1 MTVWLW
7 IALISNVIY
16 WSIFFY
22 LAARRRRHRG
32 ALAVGLLHLL
42 FAAPLVVAPIRALID
57 ASYVGYQLGFIRFEG
72 RAAVLPASIILA
84 WALSGA
90 WLAVSG
96 SSHQTWLKILAVGDL
111 LFALNFGARF
121 LLDWYRGELAGP
133 QLQFGE
139 HLTLYGPLAAL
150 IPTLLF
156 AIPFVASAG
165 WALARASSGDPPPT
179 AHTRAAHDQ
188 ARANENKDHLH
199 YAPSAV

>member
-7 IALISNVIY
+7 MALISNVIY
-16 WSIFFY
+16 WSLFFY
-22 LAARRRRHRG
+22 LAAHRRRHRG

-42 FAAPLVVAPIRALID
+42 FAVPLVVAPIRALLD

-72 RAAVLPASIILA
+72 RAAVLPTSIILA

-96 SSHQTWLKILAVGDL
+96 SSHKAGLKTLAIGDL
-111 LFALNFGARF
+111 LFALNFGAHF

-133 QLQFGE
+133 QIQFGE

-165 WALARASSGDPPPT
+165 WALVRAHSGNPPPS
-179 AHTRAAHDQ
+179 AHTRAAHNQ
-188 ARANENKDHLH
+188 ARANENKNHLRC
-199 YAPSAV
+199 APSAV